1 MTVPLPRLRPWSQPR
16 EAVHQLLRGATLRTC
31 TPLALVVGTLLSAV
45 NQGDVL
51 LTGRGDGRVAVKV
64 AANLLVPF
72 LTSSTGALLAVRRPQ
87 AAGPRSQV
95 PSEH

>member
-1 MTVPLPRLRPWSQPR
+1 VARRQ
-16 EAVHQLLRGATLRTC
+16 RTC
-31 TPLALVVGTLLSAV
+31 IPLALIVGTLLSAV

-51 LTGRGDGRVAVKV
+51 LAGRGDGRVALKV

-72 LTSSTGALLAVRRPQ
+72 LTSSTGAMLAVRRPQ
-87 AAGPRSQV
+87 TAGPRSQV

>member
-1 MTVPLPRLRPWSQPR
+1 MSLPRLHEWSAPSD
-16 EAVHQLLRGATLRTC
+16 AVRQLLHGATLRTC
-31 TPLALVVGTLLSAV
+31 TPVALVVGTVLSAV

-51 LTGRGDGRVAVKV
+51 LAGMGDGRVVVKV

-87 AAGPRSQV
+87 VALEAGHGR
-95 PSEH
+95 